1 MRPVSKGWVVSWH
14 MGEANVG
21 MVLIIAITV
30 EDVPMEENTFISI
43 ESQTKKA
50 EICLI
55 YSSDCS
61 SKYISMRCSQL
72 KQTNRPMLTSSV
84 LFHTFFFS
92 SMLPSDLV

>member
-1 MRPVSKGWVVSWH
+1 

-30 EDVPMEENTFISI
+30 GDVPMEENTFISI

-61 SKYISMRCSQL
+61 SKYISM
-72 KQTNRPMLTSSV
+72 
-84 LFHTFFFS
+84 
-92 SMLPSDLV
+92 